1 MSLRFWT
8 TRHIVIFIWIDRTDQ
23 DFYEVDFVLGTIP
36 AVFIGVESSGPMRAE
51 DILNPAPTQNIEE
64 RMYLWQEFEKWYMIV
79 SQDQEQFTTIKIT
92 CNNYKDNLQL

>member
-36 AVFIGVESSGPMRAE
+36 AVFIGVESFGPMRAE
-51 DILNPAPTQNIEE
+51 DIWNPAPTQNIEE
-64 RMYLWQEFEKWYMIV
+64 SIYDRNLKSDTWLFPRTKNN
-79 SQDQEQFTTIKIT
+79 SQ
-92 CNNYKDNLQL
+92 L